1 MPALTLVFD
10 LLVIVMLGATIF
22 YAVRLNK
29 HLSIF
34 RSNRSEMERLIREL
48 STQITRAQEGISEL
62 DDMSTTKGEDL
73 RRMVSKAQGMCDELS
88 LMTEAG
94 DSLAGRLEKLAEKN
108 REIADNIGQKVVS
121 SVYPGQKSPSSTNS
135 SASSSAQAVK
145 SKYEEMLPKGDKQRV
160 VPSLEPSFAI
170 RDPDYDESMDEEDL
184 DDADP
189 FLSKAE
195 RDLAAALKNRGSG
208 RK

>member
-121 SVYPGQKSPSSTNS
+121 SVYPGQKSSASTN
-135 SASSSAQAVK
+135 SSAQAVK

-170 RDPDYDESMDEEDL
+170 RDPDYDESMEEEDL